1 LVGTLVLLWNKKI
14 STILA
19 LHGLRS
25 SADQKETSYLMVT
38 QLCKEAPNT

>member
-1 LVGTLVLLWNKKI
+1 LVLLWNKKI

-25 SADQKETSYLMVT
+25 SAGPERNFLSDGDSVM
-38 QLCKEAPNT
+38 